1 MKGIMDAG
9 NTVGM
14 LRAGIHAAITKSGR
28 ILAGLMN
35 KEYKESGRKR
45 DIKGMMNTISR
56 MFGKRGMEYTKKH
69 LKENY
74 GFTQRQVD
82 KGLVWDPNTERVH
95 IRGSIKNTLD
105 YEFYGVPSG
114 VWPNARRLRS
124 WVIHRVIPR
133 DPGLNA
139 KYNKMTRKGKYGMAT
154 DLTFLFGRAIAR
166 DGLKRRSTTHFE
178 KTNDPKMLEQGI
190 TVVYKG
196 NKITNKQLTEEEAL
210 GKYLPPTRG
219 KATYGNKG
227 LRKDI

>member
-14 LRAGIHAAITKSGR
+14 LRAGIHAAITRSGR
-28 ILAGLMN
+28 YMAKAMN
-35 KEYKESGRKR
+35 KEYKEHNR
-45 DIKGMMNTISR
+45 
-56 MFGKRGMEYTKKH
+56 KRGMDYTKTF

-82 KGLVWDPNTERVH
+82 KGLVWDPKTERVH
-95 IRGSIKNTLD
+95 IRGSIKETLD
-105 YEFYGVPSG
+105 YEFYGVPKG

-139 KYNKMTRKGKYGMAT
+139 EYNKMTRKGKYGMAT

-219 KATYGNKG
+219 KAAYGNKG